1 MTDLGLRRRESSE
14 SESGIGSWRSVG
26 MGFFSVAILIFWL
39 LSMPFLGECIMSFTL
54 FCGV

>member
-14 SESGIGSWRSVG
+14 SGSGSERSVG

-39 LSMPFLGECIMSFTL
+39 LSMPFLGECIMSFKL

>member
-39 LSMPFLGECIMSFTL
+39 LSMPFLDECIMSFKL

>member
-1 MTDLGLRRRESSE
+1 MTDLGLRKRESSE